1 MIKDEPKDQYGNS
14 TEKKNSNILE
24 EAQRLKDLFF
34 ENIPS
39 QDSQQSNKD
48 SETEVQSGLQN
59 SAEQQNNDTVEEG
72 LSSYNLYQD
81 EMLHDVKQHESFEIE
96 ESSSE
101 DEDYETV
108 QP

>member
-1 MIKDEPKDQYGNS
+1 M
-14 TEKKNSNILE
+14 LE
-24 EAQRLKDLFF
+24 EVKKLKDLFL

-48 SETEVQSGLQN
+48 SETGVQFGLQN
-59 SAEQQNNDTVEEG
+59 SAEQQKNDTFEGG

-81 EMLHDVKQHESFEIE
+81 DMLHDVKQHESFEIE